1 MGRSGVI
8 SLGGVWFEDIRASTT
23 PLIRMSLRGK

>member
-8 SLGGVWFEDIRASTT
+8 SLGGVWFEDIRASTA
-23 PLIRMSLRGK
+23 PLIRMSCK